1 MEKTNTSRHLLLFSQ
16 CWRCSLWTSIGP
28 TCVHLCPPD
37 TLCKQQS
44 KCSQQVQGPGGS
56 SHGAVRHLGRAGCGL
71 PVTVKPSGCCE
82 KQWWLLSS
90 FCYDISTVCRDLKKR
105 ITYSILSSLTII
117 PPAQKKKYIGRK
129 RWLVINTGSKNNH
142 AGATKGAYSNTWSML
157 VSVIH
162 KMLREGYKK

>member
-16 CWRCSLWTSIGP
+16 CWRCFLWTSIGP

-44 KCSQQVQGPGGS
+44 KCSQQVQGLGGAVMVLWGIWAELGVGSLWLS
-56 SHGAVRHLGRAGCGL
+56 SPMGAVRNSGGCSVASAMTSQLCAG
-71 PVTVKPSGCCE
+71 
-82 KQWWLLSS
+82 
-90 FCYDISTVCRDLKKR
+90 I
-105 ITYSILSSLTII
+105 
-117 PPAQKKKYIGRK
+117 KKKNSIFNFIFINYNEKKIKKNIGRK

-157 VSVIH
+157 VSVIY